1 MTRRY
6 VAAGIPMIM
15 IMRNNQNNIVATQK
29 KIEEFDMGILFNSY
43 ADLAR
48 KLKNRQFMT
57 NVSNNV
63 LKNRESFTFDYYVP
77 ELGEELRPVGE

>member
-1 MTRRY
+1 
-6 VAAGIPMIM
+6 
-15 IMRNNQNNIVATQK
+15 
-29 KIEEFDMGILFNSY
+29 MGILFNSY